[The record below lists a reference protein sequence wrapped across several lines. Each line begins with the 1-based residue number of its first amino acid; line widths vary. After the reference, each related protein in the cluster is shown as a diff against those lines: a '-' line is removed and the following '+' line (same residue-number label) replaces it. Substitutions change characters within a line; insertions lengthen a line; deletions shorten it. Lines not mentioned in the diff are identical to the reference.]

1 MFKKVL
7 VANRGEI
14 ALRVIR
20 ACREMGLKSVAVH
33 STADTDALHV
43 KFADEAVCIGPPP
56 SRQSYLNVPMII
68 SAAEVT
74 GADAVHPGY
83 GFLSENAEF
92 AEVCKKCKLTWIGP
106 PPEAMRLMG
115 DKIRARAAM
124 GEAGVPMLPG
134 TSGINDEITL
144 FEAAERIGFPV
155 ILKASAGG
163 GGRGMKIV
171 FEKEKLLEAWAMG
184 RTEAN
189 AAFGNPEMFM
199 ERYCQKPRHIEIQV
213 VGDKHGHYTHLG
225 ERECSI
231 QRRHQKVIEEAPSAA
246 LPEET
251 RQKITQ
257 AAVKAIE
264 KIGYYNVGTMEFLL
278 DTDNSF
284 YFMEMN
290 TRLQVEHPVTELVH
304 GVDLV
309 REQIRIAAGEPL
321 SESVMPLPGGEPRK
335 PRGHAIE
342 LRVNAEDPNTF
353 APWPGK
359 ITALHMPGGLGVRVD
374 THVYAGYVV
383 PPNYD
388 SLLAKVIVHD
398 VDRPAAIRRARRCLD
413 EMVIE
418 GPRTN
423 IPFLR
428 RLVNHPDFIRGDFD
442 TGFVARMLAER
453 ASAA

>member
-7 VANRGEI
+7 IANRGEI

-20 ACREMGLKSVAVH
+20 ACREMGLASVAVY
-33 STADTDALHV
+33 STADADALHV
-43 KFADEAVCIGPPP
+43 KFADQAVCIGPPP

-83 GFLSENAEF
+83 GFLSENADF
-92 AEVCKKCKLTWIGP
+92 AEVCRKCGLTWIGP
-106 PPEAMRLMG
+106 PADAMRLMG

-124 GEAGVPMLPG
+124 AEAGVPTLPG
-134 TSGINDEITL
+134 SPGLHDEVQL
-144 FEAAERIGFPV
+144 HEAAERIGFPV

-171 FEKEKLLEAWAMG
+171 WEKEKLIEAWAMG
-184 RTEAN
+184 RTEAQ
-189 AAFGNPEMFM
+189 AAFGNPEMYM

-213 VGDKHGHYTHLG
+213 VADKHGHYTHLG

-231 QRRHQKVIEEAPSAA
+231 QRRHQKVLEESPSSA
-246 LPEET
+246 LPEAT
-251 RQKITQ
+251 RAQLT
-257 AAVKAIE
+257 AASVRAIE
-264 KIGYYNVGTMEFLL
+264 AIGYTNVGTMEYLL
-278 DTDNSF
+278 DEGGQF

-290 TRLQVEHPVTELVH
+290 TRLQVEHPVTELVT
-304 GVDLV
+304 GIDLV

-321 SESVMPLPGGEPRK
+321 SFTDERRA
-335 PRGHAIE
+335 RGHAIE
-342 LRVNAEDPNTF
+342 LRINAEDPDTF
-353 APWPGK
+353 APSPGR
-359 ITALHMPGGLGVRVD
+359 ISALHMPGGLGVRVD
-374 THVYAGYVV
+374 THVYAGYIV

-398 VDRPAAIRRARRCLD
+398 VDRMAALRRARRCLD

-418 GPRTN
+418 GIRTN

-428 RLVNHPDFIRGDFD
+428 RIVNNPEFIRGDFD
-442 TGFVARMLAER
+442 TGFVGRLLAAR

>member
-7 VANRGEI
+7 IANRGEI

-20 ACREMGLKSVAVH
+20 ACKELGLESVAVH
-33 STADTDALHV
+33 STADADALHV
-43 KFADEAVCIGPPP
+43 KFADQAVCIGPPP

-74 GADAVHPGY
+74 GADAIHPGY
-83 GFLSENAEF
+83 GFLSENPDF
-92 AEVCKKCKLTWIGP
+92 AEVCRKCKLTWIGP
-106 PPEAMRLMG
+106 PPDAMRLMG

-124 GEAGVPMLPG
+124 EAAGVPGLPG
-134 TSGINDEITL
+134 SPGRPDEIQVL
-144 FEAAERIGFPV
+144 EAAARVGFPI
-155 ILKASAGG
+155 ILKATAGG
-163 GGRGMKIV
+163 GGRGMQIV
-171 FEKEKLLEAWAMG
+171 WEKEKLLDAWSRG
-184 RTEAN
+184 RTEAQ
-189 AAFGNPEMFM
+189 AAFGNSEMYM
-199 ERYCQKPRHIEIQV
+199 ERYVQKPRHIEIQV
-213 VGDKHGHYTHLG
+213 VADKHGHYTHLG

-246 LPEET
+246 LPDNV
-251 RQKITQ
+251 RQKLQ
-257 AAVKAIE
+257 AAAVKAIE
-264 KIGYYNVGTMEFLL
+264 TIGYTNVGTLEFLL
-278 DTDNSF
+278 DTDGSF

-290 TRLQVEHPVTELVH
+290 TRLQVEHPVTELVT
-304 GVDLV
+304 GLDLV
-309 REQIRIAAGEPL
+309 REQIKIAAGEPL
-321 SESVMPLPGGEPRK
+321 SWTGERK

-342 LRVNAEDPNTF
+342 LRVNAEDPVTF

-359 ITALHMPGGLGVRVD
+359 ISAIHMPGGLGVRVD

-383 PPNYD
+383 PPHYD

-398 VDRPAAIRRARRCLD
+398 VDRPAAIRRARRALD

-428 RLVNHPDFIRGDFD
+428 RIVNNPDFIRGDFD
-442 TGFVARMLAER
+442 TGFVARLLADKTP
-453 ASAA
+453 AA

>member
-7 VANRGEI
+7 IANRGEI

-20 ACREMGLKSVAVH
+20 ACRELGLKSVAVH

-74 GADAVHPGY
+74 GADAIHPGY

-106 PPEAMRLMG
+106 SPDAMRLMG
-115 DKIRARAAM
+115 DKIRAREAM
-124 GEAGVPMLPG
+124 AKAGVPMLPG
-134 TSGINDEITL
+134 SAGIHDEITL
-144 FEAAERIGFPV
+144 LETAERIGFPI

-171 FEKEKLLEAWAMG
+171 YEKEKLLDAWAMG
-184 RTEAN
+184 RNEAQ

-199 ERYCQKPRHIEIQV
+199 ERYCQRPRHIEIQV

-246 LPEET
+246 LSEET
-251 RQKITQ
+251 RQKMQ
-257 AAVKAIE
+257 NASVKAIE
-264 KIGYYNVGTMEFLL
+264 AIGYTNVGTMEYLL
-278 DTDNSF
+278 DTDGSF

-321 SESVMPLPGGEPRK
+321 SESVMPLASGERK

-342 LRVNAEDPNTF
+342 LRVNAEDPNNF

-428 RLVNHPDFIRGDFD
+428 RIVNHPDFIRGDVD

>member
-20 ACREMGLKSVAVH
+20 ACKELGLKSVAVH

-43 KFADEAVCIGPPP
+43 KFADEAVCIGPPT
-56 SRQSYLNVPMII
+56 SRQSYLNVPQII

-74 GADAVHPGY
+74 GADAIHPGY
-83 GFLSENAEF
+83 GFLSENADF
-92 AEVCKKCKLTWIGP
+92 ADVCKKCNLTWIGP
-106 PPEAMRLMG
+106 SPEAMRLMG
-115 DKIRARAAM
+115 DKISARDAM
-124 GEAGVPMLPG
+124 RKAGVPMLPG
-134 TSGINDEITL
+134 TSGIHDEITL
-144 FEAAERIGFPV
+144 LQSAEKIGFPV

-171 FEKEKLLEAWAMG
+171 YEKEKLLEAWAMG
-184 RTEAN
+184 RTEAQ

-213 VGDKHGHYTHLG
+213 IGDKHGHYTHLN

-231 QRRHQKVIEEAPSAA
+231 QRRHQKVIEEAPSAV

-251 RQKITQ
+251 RRKMTE
-257 AAVKAIE
+257 ASVKAIE
-264 KIGYYNVGTMEFLL
+264 AIGYTNVGTMEYLL
-278 DTDNSF
+278 DTDGSF

-290 TRLQVEHPVTELVH
+290 TRLQVEHPVTELVT
-304 GVDLV
+304 GLDIV

-321 SESVMPLPGGEPRK
+321 SFKKERA

-342 LRVNAEDPNTF
+342 LRINAEDPQTF

-359 ITALHMPGGLGVRVD
+359 ITAVHFPGGLGVRVD

-398 VDRPAAIRRARRCLD
+398 VDRPTAIKRARRCLE

-428 RLVNHPDFIRGDFD
+428 RIINHPDYISGDVD
-442 TGFVARMLAER
+442 TGFVARMLAEQ
-453 ASAA
+453 SAR